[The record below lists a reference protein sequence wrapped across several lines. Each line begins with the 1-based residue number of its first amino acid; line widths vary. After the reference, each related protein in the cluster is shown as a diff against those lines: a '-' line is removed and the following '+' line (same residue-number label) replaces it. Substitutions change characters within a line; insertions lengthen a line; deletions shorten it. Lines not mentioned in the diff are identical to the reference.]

1 MDLRPPGALT
11 HHVLRYLPAMKLG
24 NDPQSLLALT
34 PLERSVLRAAAPRL
48 GEASALWQAQ
58 CDQARVLI
66 RTHSGVGFVTK
77 LGLPDDIPGLPAN
90 ASGSIGA
97 VHASHPDLGEPA
109 EFLVQLKAG
118 RLSSIEAYCYEG
130 MWPAD
135 DAGFRVEAGSP

>member
-1 MDLRPPGALT
+1 
-11 HHVLRYLPAMKLG
+11 MKLG

-34 PLERSVLRAAAPRL
+34 PLERSVLRVFTQRL
-48 GEASALWQAQ
+48 GDAAALWQAQ
-58 CDQARVLI
+58 CDRARVLI

-77 LGLPDDIPGLPAN
+77 FAIPDDIPGLPA
-90 ASGSIGA
+90 AAVGRIGA

-118 RLSSIEAYCYEG
+118 RLASIEAYCYAG

-135 DAGFRVEAGSP
+135 DAGFRIGVAPP